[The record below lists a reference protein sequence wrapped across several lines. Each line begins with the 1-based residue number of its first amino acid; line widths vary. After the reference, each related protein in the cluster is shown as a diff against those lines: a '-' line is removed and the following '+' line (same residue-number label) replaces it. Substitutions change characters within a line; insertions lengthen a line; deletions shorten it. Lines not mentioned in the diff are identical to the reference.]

1 MTTQLNEEDFISQCA
16 KGNVELAEKRLK
28 KDSLD
33 INCKEKES
41 TPCRT

>member
-16 KGNVELAEKRLK
+16 KGNVDLAFKRLK
-28 KDSLD
+28 KDNLD

-41 TPCRT
+41 T